1 MSKEVLACDVDEV
14 LFPLLDNFLED
25 YNQTNG
31 TDIATRQFM
40 TYDFDK
46 PLGLSVPET
55 VDVLYEYLHTDHSHI
70 EPLEGVEDALGRL
83 SKKFDL
89 EIVTARHPQFEMATL
104 RWLQEKIP
112 MKFRSIKLIGYAA
125 IMEKPVTKAEVCHEL
140 GAVALIDDSVEHVV
154 TCAENGVEGVLFG
167 DYYWNQTKELPPGV
181 TRCESWQQVAEHFN
195 V

>member
-1 MSKEVLACDVDEV
+1 MTKDVLACDVDEV

-25 YNQTNG
+25 YNQANS
-31 TDIATRQFM
+31 TDIAAHEFM

-55 VDVLYEYLHTDHSHI
+55 IDTLYKYLHTDHSHI

-83 SKKFDL
+83 SRNFEL
-89 EIVTARHPQFEMATL
+89 EIVTARHPQFEIATL
-104 RWLQEKIP
+104 HWLQDKLP
-112 MKFRSIKLIGYAA
+112 VKFRSIKLIGYAA
-125 IMEKPVTKAEVCHEL
+125 IMEKPVTKAEICHEI
-140 GAVALIDDSVEHVV
+140 GAVALIDDSVEHVT

-167 DYYWNQTKELPPGV
+167 NYSWNQTDKLPQGV
-181 TRCESWQQVAEHFN
+181 TRCESWQLVAEHFN